1 MVNDVNTEYQMFESD
16 ELDMTEIPSD
26 MAEQLIDG
34 DNVVIEDQGGVYFY
48 RFNVNMEPFQ
58 NEKSGKHLHWPSIRK
73 TSSIMSRK
81 QGKAAKAFV
90 SPGFTGPSGK
100 DFREVNGDLV
110 NFDPEKQSSCW
121 KKAWKKKGMTNC
133 HK

>member
-58 NEKSGKHLHWPSIRK
+58 NEKIRK
-73 TSSIMSRK
+73 
-81 QGKAAKAFV
+81 AFALA
-90 SPGFTGPSGK
+90 
-100 DFREVNGDLV
+100 VNQEDIV
-110 NFDPEKQSSCW
+110 NYVTKNKEKQR
-121 KKAWKKKGMTNC
+121 KRLC
-133 HK
+133 HQASQAHQAKTSVK